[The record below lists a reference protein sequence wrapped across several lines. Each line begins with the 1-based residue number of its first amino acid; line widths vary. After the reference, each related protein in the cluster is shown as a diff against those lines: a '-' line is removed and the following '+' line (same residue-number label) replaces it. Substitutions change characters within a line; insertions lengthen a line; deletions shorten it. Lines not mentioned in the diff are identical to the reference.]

1 MGLVIISRAL
11 GYHSSLAKSLRVF
24 TLLNDFPIIFIEV
37 YECFKVT
44 FSTAL
49 ASLQQWTPFL

>member
-11 GYHSSLAKSLRVF
+11 GYHSSLAESLRVF

-49 ASLQQWTPFL
+49 ASL

>member
-11 GYHSSLAKSLRVF
+11 GYHSSLAES
-24 TLLNDFPIIFIEV
+24 LNDFPIIFIEV

>member
-11 GYHSSLAKSLRVF
+11 GYHSSLAESLRVF

-49 ASLQQWTPFL
+49 DSLQQWTPFL